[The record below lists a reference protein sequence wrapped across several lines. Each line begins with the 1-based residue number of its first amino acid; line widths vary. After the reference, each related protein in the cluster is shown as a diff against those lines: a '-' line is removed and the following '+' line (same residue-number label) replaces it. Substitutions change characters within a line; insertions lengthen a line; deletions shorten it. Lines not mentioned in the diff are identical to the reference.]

1 MPRLWL
7 ANIFSKIGLNIGKY
21 PFTSILIFILTTLLP
36 LIFGIFFG
44 VKPELSLN
52 DGFVSFNSPSK
63 KELLAQKYFFGETE
77 KSKEWYMALFGIANN
92 EINGDKGGNM
102 LEESNY
108 KEFNSFY
115 QKIFNNLT
123 IKDFKNLT
131 YSQICNPFCDINDQ
145 FLKLMEY
152 STSWLSSLGQVKFS
166 YPISKV
172 LGYDVNIGKVSI
184 YLYTVF
190 SRLIPLGNCF
200 FNPSV
205 AWGIIQGRGIIRDL
219 KFERVVGYLWE
230 GDYCFNSSVAGG
242 IIRER
247 RINGHIFN
255 RSINEKGEIINATMI
270 ALYFS
275 TFINDNSTKLFLNKF
290 EEKVAEEAEI
300 FNNLNKNN
308 IKIIVHGSNVVQ
320 KEIERGIINDGKIA
334 VISFL
339 ISIFFFILIHS
350 ISGYIYSQFTLNRTL
365 ISLLCIPSIILIL
378 LAVFGGISLFGFPIN
393 LLHFSTPLIGLT
405 ILNIAHGTF
414 QLGDIWC
421 KLLNESKER
430 QYSSNERLAKVFEKI
445 CPSMFYSSLWPIS
458 AFSILSLTLTAL
470 NYKSLFLAITLLFI
484 YCFLFKLLFFSPLL
498 AYYCHHSVEHSLL
511 ENSPYSLFNLNSKE
525 INTKN
530 NLLPPTIQQ
539 LRSKKENKLNKNKLK
554 LFKNSTKIFVNG
566 EKIFSNFLIN
576 SINGRCF
583 ILLITILFLFLS
595 FWKGIHSIQNN
606 MDYREILPKES
617 KAIKGFDI
625 MDLIWNDFLQ
635 ILSIIQKPPNFED
648 SEQFG
653 EFKEFLHEA
662 TSLNQT
668 LQPSAHMSWLFDYYK
683 DKFNENIL
691 QNIKINFVN
700 MSKFDSFINNFP
712 YNAWKSGVRYKI
724 FFDENKNKSSVI
736 INKMLI
742 LFAYGNTKGLSGK
755 RKLINECRSVAKRYP
770 QFKINIFDTDL
781 KTTDLMNLIEIIIF
795 R

>member
-36 LIFGIFFG
+36 LILGIFFG

-52 DGFVSFNSPSK
+52 DGFISFDSPSK

-108 KEFNSFY
+108 REFNSFY
-115 QKIFNNLT
+115 QQIFNNLK

-172 LGYDVNIGKVSI
+172 LGYDVNIGK
-184 YLYTVF
+184 
-190 SRLIPLGNCF
+190 
-200 FNPSV
+200 
-205 AWGIIQGRGIIRDL
+205 
-219 KFERVVGYLWE
+219 
-230 GDYCFNSSVAGG
+230 
-242 IIRER
+242 
-247 RINGHIFN
+247 HIFN
-255 RSINEKGEIINATMI
+255 RSINEKGEIINATMV

-334 VISFL
+334 LISFL

-378 LAVFGGISLFGFPIN
+378 LAIFGGISLFGFPIN

-445 CPSMFYSSLWPIS
+445 GPSMFYSSLWPIS
-458 AFSILSLTLTAL
+458 AFSILSLTLTAI

-484 YCFLFKLLFFSPLL
+484 YCFLFKILFFSPLL

-525 INTKN
+525 ILNKNN

-554 LFKNSTKIFVNG
+554 LFKNSKKILVNG

-576 SINGRCF
+576 SFNGRCF

-595 FWKGIHSIQNN
+595 FWKGIPSIQNN

-625 MDLIWNDFLQ
+625 MDLIWNDLLQ
-635 ILSIIQKPPNFED
+635 ILFIIQNPPNFED

-662 TSLNQT
+662 TLLNQT

-683 DKFNENIL
+683 DKFNQNIL
-691 QNIKINFVN
+691 QNIKINNSKFNFVN

-781 KTTDLMNLIEIIIF
+781 KTTDLMNLIEIISF
-795 R
+795 RYFLKLFFNLNFKDYYYFYLFL

>member
-1 MPRLWL
+1 
-7 ANIFSKIGLNIGKY
+7 
-21 PFTSILIFILTTLLP
+21 
-36 LIFGIFFG
+36 
-44 VKPELSLN
+44 
-52 DGFVSFNSPSK
+52 
-63 KELLAQKYFFGETE
+63 
-77 KSKEWYMALFGIANN
+77 
-92 EINGDKGGNM
+92 
-102 LEESNY
+102 
-108 KEFNSFY
+108 
-115 QKIFNNLT
+115 
-123 IKDFKNLT
+123 
-131 YSQICNPFCDINDQ
+131 
-145 FLKLMEY
+145 MEY

-172 LGYDVNIGKVSI
+172 LVYDVNIGK
-184 YLYTVF
+184 
-190 SRLIPLGNCF
+190 
-200 FNPSV
+200 
-205 AWGIIQGRGIIRDL
+205 
-219 KFERVVGYLWE
+219 
-230 GDYCFNSSVAGG
+230 
-242 IIRER
+242 
-247 RINGHIFN
+247 HIFN

-275 TFINDNSTKLFLNKF
+275 TFINGNSTKLFLNKF
-290 EEKVAEEAEI
+290 EEKVQKEAEI
-300 FNNLNKNN
+300 FNNLNKN

-334 VISFL
+334 VIC
-339 ISIFFFILIHS
+339 
-350 ISGYIYSQFTLNRTL
+350 Y
-365 ISLLCIPSIILIL
+365 
-378 LAVFGGISLFGFPIN
+378 
-393 LLHFSTPLIGLT
+393 TPLIGLT

-445 CPSMFYSSLWPIS
+445 GPSMFYSSLWPIS
-458 AFSILSLTLTAL
+458 AFSILSLTLTSL
-470 NYKSLFLAITLLFI
+470 NYKSLFLAITLLFT
-484 YCFLFKLLFFSPLL
+484 YCFLFKILFFSPLL

-511 ENSPYSLFNLNSKE
+511 ENGGSSSLFNLNSKE
-525 INTKN
+525 INTKTN
-530 NLLPPTIQQ
+530 ILLPPTIQQ
-539 LRSKKENKLNKNKLK
+539 LR
-554 LFKNSTKIFVNG
+554 IP
-566 EKIFSNFLIN
+566 
-576 SINGRCF
+576 
-583 ILLITILFLFLS
+583 
-595 FWKGIHSIQNN
+595 SIQNN

-635 ILSIIQKPPNFED
+635 ILFIIQTPPNFED
-648 SEQFG
+648 FEQFG

-691 QNIKINFVN
+691 QNIKINNSKFTFVN

-724 FFDENKNKSSVI
+724 IFDENKNKSSVL

-795 R
+795 SDFWIFQNFI